1 MFEVDVNGLAQQY
14 RTKPTMNVN
23 VTGSSGSIPKPLTY
37 DYMPEGYP
45 SKSVETVTLMDEQE
59 VAFSDLGGGQ
69 MMAQSPV
76 KLELGANPIKLGDK
90 LTVVWDGV
98 SYDVIVKGAGEG
110 ILGFGNLSM
119 SDPSLE
125 ATDDPFI
132 YMYGLW
138 VTSDTATSHAIGVA
152 GPQVVYTTMDAN
164 FVPVATENTY
174 GAVKMSDFI
183 KMVTLEG
190 KVDKE
195 TVYKYAKEFENG
207 KIRLR
212 IVNGNFI
219 YDISSIGNYGRTG
232 LGEIFTVYTE
242 GAPYCGKRFT
252 CGSDGQYDFSLRP
265 STIYTTDVAY
275 LQDIWLH
282 SNDDTNNTSAKI
294 TVSAKGKWA
303 EGMFLDVG
311 CEGIIVDSSTSGS
324 MKKFKITVDDSG
336 TLSATEVT

>member
-1 MFEVDVNGLAQQY
+1 M
-14 RTKPTMNVN
+14 T
-23 VTGSSGSIPKPLTY
+23 
-37 DYMPEGYP
+37 
-45 SKSVETVTLMDEQE
+45 
-59 VAFSDLGGGQ
+59 
-69 MMAQSPV
+69 AQSPV
-76 KLELGANPIKLGDK
+76 KLELGVNPIKIGDK

-98 SYDVIVKGAGEG
+98 SYDVIVKDVEG
-110 ILGFGNLSM
+110 GTLGFGNLSM
-119 SDPSLE
+119 GGPSLE
-125 ATDDPFI
+125 ATDDPFL
-132 YMYGLW
+132 YTYGLW
-138 VTSDTATSHAIGVA
+138 VTTDTATTHTIKVIGQQAI
-152 GPQVVYTTMDAN
+152 YTPMDAN

-174 GAVKMSDFI
+174 GAVKTSDFI

-190 KVDKE
+190 KMDKE
-195 TVYKYAKEFENG
+195 TVYKYAKEFEDG

-212 IVNGNFI
+212 LVNGNFV
-219 YDISSIGNYGRTG
+219 YDISSLGNYGKTG
-232 LGEIFTVYTE
+232 VGEIFTVYTE

-252 CGSDGQYDFSLRP
+252 CGSDGQYDLSLRP

-282 SNDDTNNTSAKI
+282 SNDETNNASAKI

>member
-1 MFEVDVNGLAQQY
+1 MFNISVNDKKNIY
-14 RTKPTMNVN
+14 RSKPVMNADTV
-23 VTGSSGSIPKPLTY
+23 PQPLTY

-45 SKSVETVTLMDEQE
+45 SKSMGLVTLMEEQE
-59 VAFSDLGGGQ
+59 VAFSDIGGGQ

-110 ILGFGNLSM
+110 ILAFGNLSM

-138 VTSDTATSHAIGVA
+138 GTSDTATSHAIGVA
-152 GPQVVYTTMDAN
+152 GPQAVYTTMDAN

-174 GAVKMSDFI
+174 GAVKTSDFI

-195 TVYKYAKEFENG
+195 TVYKYAKEFEDG

-212 IVNGNFI
+212 IVDNRYS
-219 YDISSIGNYGRTG
+219 YDISSIGNYGKTG
-232 LGEIFTVYTE
+232 AGEFFTVYTE
-242 GAPYCGKRFT
+242 SAPYCGKRFT

-265 STIYTTDVAY
+265 STIYTSGVAY
-275 LQDIWLH
+275 LRDIWLH
-282 SNDDTNNTSAKI
+282 SNDDTNTTSAKI

-311 CEGIIVDSSTSGS
+311 CEGIIVNSSTSGS
-324 MKKFKITVDDSG
+324 MKKFKITVNDSG
-336 TLSATEVT
+336 TISATELT